1 MAGATHAGAPLDP
14 PLGAP
19 RDRQA
24 ALTPEL
30 SELDLRLL
38 DFERAWANRVG
49 AKEAAIL
56 TEFALPAAR
65 YYQMLY
71 VLIDSP
77 AALRRDPL
85 LVRRLQRLRDARTRS
100 RAARTFRTDTQDP
113 TD

>member
-1 MAGATHAGAPLDP
+1 MAGSTHAGAPQDP
-14 PLGAP
+14 PSA
-19 RDRQA
+19 D
-24 ALTPEL
+24 L

-38 DFERAWANRVG
+38 DFERAWSNRVG

-77 AALRRDPL
+77 AALRQDPL

-100 RAARTFRTDTQDP
+100 RAARTFRDEAPTTQDM

>member
-1 MAGATHAGAPLDP
+1 MAGSTRARVPLEPGAAPAG
-14 PLGAP
+14 
-19 RDRQA
+19 
-24 ALTPEL
+24 EL
-30 SELDLRLL
+30 SELELRLL
-38 DFERAWANRVG
+38 DFERAWAARVG

-56 TEFALPAAR
+56 TEFSIPPAR

-71 VLIDSP
+71 ALIDSP
-77 AALRRDPL
+77 AALRHDPL